1 MELLKLLSANEIVA
15 QILSFLVLF
24 FLLRAFFWKRI
35 LKLLDDRKEKV
46 ASELKHIEDE
56 KAEIEKIKSDYQD
69 RLKSIEAAAQARMQE
84 VVREGEKIGEE
95 IKKGAHLEA
104 EKVIRSA
111 KEDAQREIA
120 KAKEKLE
127 GDIEDLVMDATQRL
141 LKEKV
146 TEEGDR
152 RMVRDFLDELEGK
165 K

>member
-1 MELLKLLSANEIVA
+1 
-15 QILSFLVLF
+15 
-24 FLLRAFFWKRI
+24 
-35 LKLLDDRKEKV
+35 
-46 ASELKHIEDE
+46 
-56 KAEIEKIKSDYQD
+56 
-69 RLKSIEAAAQARMQE
+69 MQE